1 MKIFILL
8 VIIIIFILLIIIY
21 ISINKY
27 KCNYKIKLNEKE
39 YNIISKYIKE
49 EYITAT
55 DYLDDNDTIHFYI
68 IDNDILISYFHIT
81 INKYN
86 KYFIN
91 YMYTNKNYRNKGY
104 MNKLL
109 MYALYVCKEKNI
121 KEVYSWTKLSNKAS
135 QNTFLSNNF
144 IIDNIT
150 DDDITFVKKL

>member
-1 MKIFILL
+1 M
-8 VIIIIFILLIIIY
+8 
-21 ISINKY
+21 
-27 KCNYKIKLNEKE
+27 
-39 YNIISKYIKE
+39 
-49 EYITAT
+49 TAT
-55 DYLDDNDTIHFYI
+55 DYLDDY
-68 IDNDILISYFHIT
+68 DILVSYFHIT
-81 INKYN
+81 INKNN

-109 MYALYVCKEKNI
+109 MYALDVCKEKNI

-144 IIDNIT
+144 T

>member
-1 MKIFILL
+1 M
-8 VIIIIFILLIIIY
+8 
-21 ISINKY
+21 
-27 KCNYKIKLNEKE
+27 IKLNKKE
-39 YNIISKYIKE
+39 HNIISKYIIE
-49 EYITAT
+49 EYMTAT

-81 INKYN
+81 MNKNN

-109 MYALYVCKEKNI
+109 MYALDVCKEKNI
-121 KEVYSWTKLSNKAS
+121 KKVYSWTKLSNKAS

-144 IIDNIT
+144 TIDNIT